1 MDDHTQTMNVQRMTA
16 LNAVMLTGC
25 TLVGIFSNI
34 FGHLFSSKTS
44 VFIALLAWLI
54 AIGLALYFSGKSAL
68 GKQASGIFSSLRHG
82 LRTAR
87 SDKVFSI
94 ILFVLSIGAIYS
106 AYSANKAVNLQQLHD
121 VGLQTQENTSRIIQ
135 KLEQAVPPAEALT
148 KLGYSMPQAD
158 ICRAISDGN
167 MQAMAV
173 VTQISDK
180 PIKLSKAEGEGEG
193 QFSFCLENLLLSD
206 GEHATLLNKSE
217 GLVFD
222 TKDLSRLYA
231 AEGIG
236 ADSPGKIDIKVIAKQ
251 AGASGHSAQ
260 LLEVH
265 ATPMMFAVWGANS
278 AAVKALISQG
288 ADVNAASRLMT
299 VTKSN
304 ASPMPALY
312 DILIT
317 PLAEAK
323 RLQLT
328 EITDALTQAG
338 AQASS
343 QAKPKTL

>member
-34 FGHLFSSKTS
+34 FGHLFASKAS
-44 VFIALLAWLI
+44 VLIALLAWLI
-54 AIGLALYFSGKSAL
+54 AIGLALYFSGKAAL
-68 GKQASGIFSSLRHG
+68 GKQASSLFACVRQG

-106 AYSANKAVNLQQLHD
+106 AYSANKAVNLQQVHD
-121 VGLQTQENTSRIIQ
+121 VGLQTQANTRRIIE
-135 KLEQAVPPAEALT
+135 KLEQEAPPTEVLA
-148 KLGYSMPQAD
+148 KLGYSMSQAD
-158 ICRAISDGN
+158 ICRAISDGS

-180 PIKLSKAEGEGEG
+180 PIKLSKAEGEG
-193 QFSFCLENLLLSD
+193 QFSFCLENLLLTD

-251 AGASGHSAQ
+251 AGTSGHSAQ

-265 ATPMMFAVWGANS
+265 ATPMMFAVWGGS
-278 AAVKALISQG
+278 PAAVKALISQG

-299 VTKSN
+299 LTKSN

-338 AQASS
+338 AKASS
-343 QAKPKTL
+343 QAKAKTL

>member
-34 FGHLFSSKTS
+34 FGHLFASKAS
-44 VFIALLAWLI
+44 VLIALLAWLI
-54 AIGLALYFSGKSAL
+54 AIGLALYFSGKAVL
-68 GKQASGIFSSLRHG
+68 GKQASSLFACVRQG

-94 ILFVLSIGAIYS
+94 ILFVLSVGAIYS

-135 KLEQAVPPAEALT
+135 KLEQEAPPAEALA
-148 KLGYSMPQAD
+148 KMGYSMSQAD
-158 ICRAISDGN
+158 ICRAISEGHKE
-167 MQAMAV
+167 AMLLV
-173 VTQISDK
+173 SQLSK
-180 PIKLSKAEGEGEG
+180 QPIKLSKAEGEG
-193 QFSFCLENLLLSD
+193 QYSFCLEELLIS
-206 GEHATLLNKSE
+206 GNAHAAMLNKLQ
-217 GLVFD
+217 GLAFD
-222 TKDLSRLYA
+222 GKDLSRLYA
-231 AEGIG
+231 AEGVG
-236 ADSPGKIDIKVIAKQ
+236 TESPGKIDINVIAKQ
-251 AGASGHSAQ
+251 AGAAGNSAQ

-278 AAVKALISQG
+278 AAVTALISQG
-288 ADVNAASRLMT
+288 AEVNAASRLMT
-299 VTKSN
+299 LTKSN

-328 EITDALTQAG
+328 EITNALTQAG
-338 AQASS
+338 AKASS
-343 QAKPKTL
+343 QAKAKTL

>member
-34 FGHLFSSKTS
+34 FGHLFASKAG
-44 VFIALLAWLI
+44 VLIALLAWLI
-54 AIGLALYFSGKSAL
+54 AIGLALYFSGRAAL
-68 GKQASGIFSSLRHG
+68 GKQASSLFACVRRG

-94 ILFVLSIGAIYS
+94 ILFVLSVGAIYS

-121 VGLQTQENTSRIIQ
+121 VGLQTKEDTSRIIQ
-135 KLEQAVPPAEALT
+135 KLEQAVPPVEALA
-148 KLGYSMPQAD
+148 KLGYSMSQAD

-180 PIKLSKAEGEGEG
+180 PIKLSKAEGEG
-193 QFSFCLENLLLSD
+193 QYSFCLENLLLTD
-206 GEHATLLNKSE
+206 GEHAALLNKSE

-231 AEGIG
+231 AESIG
-236 ADSPGKIDIKVIAKQ
+236 TESPGKIDIKVITKQ
-251 AGASGHSAQ
+251 AGAPGNGAQ

-265 ATPMMFAVWGANS
+265 ATPMMFAVWGGS
-278 AAVKALISQG
+278 PAAVKALISQG

-299 VTKSN
+299 LTKSN

-338 AQASS
+338 AKASS
-343 QAKPKTL
+343 QAKAKTL

>member
-1 MDDHTQTMNVQRMTA
+1 MDDHTKTLNVQRMTA

-68 GKQASGIFSSLRHG
+68 GKQASGIFSSLRQG

-135 KLEQAVPPAEALT
+135 KLEQTVPPAEALT
-148 KLGYSMPQAD
+148 KLGYSMSQAD
-158 ICRAISDGN
+158 ICRAISEGHKEAILLVS
-167 MQAMAV
+167 QLSK
-173 VTQISDK
+173 Q
-180 PIKLSKAEGEGEG
+180 PIKLSKAEGEG
-193 QFSFCLENLLLSD
+193 QYSFCLEELLTS
-206 GEHATLLNKSE
+206 GSAHAAMLNKSE

-222 TKDLSRLYA
+222 TNDLSRLYA

-251 AGASGHSAQ
+251 AGTSGHSAQ

-278 AAVKALISQG
+278 AAVKALISQS
-288 ADVNAASRLMT
+288 ADVNAASRLIT

-338 AQASS
+338 AKTSS
-343 QAKPKTL
+343 QAKAKTL

>member
-34 FGHLFSSKTS
+34 FGHLFGSKAS
-44 VFIALLAWLI
+44 VLIALLAWLI
-54 AIGLALYFSGKSAL
+54 AIGLALYFSGKAAR
-68 GKQASGIFSSLRHG
+68 GKQASSLFACVQQG

-94 ILFVLSIGAIYS
+94 ILFVLSVGAIYS
-106 AYSANKAVNLQQLHD
+106 AYSANKAVNLQQVHD
-121 VGLQTQENTSRIIQ
+121 VGLQTQANTRRIIE
-135 KLEQAVPPAEALT
+135 KLGQEAPLAETLA
-148 KLGYSMPQAD
+148 KLGYSMSQAD

-167 MQAMAV
+167 RQVMAV

-180 PIKLSKAEGEGEG
+180 PIKLSKAEGEG
-193 QFSFCLENLLLSD
+193 QFSFCLENLLLTD
-206 GEHATLLNKSE
+206 GEHAALLNKSE

-236 ADSPGKIDIKVIAKQ
+236 ADSPGKINIKVIAKQ
-251 AGASGHSAQ
+251 AGASGHNAQ
-260 LLEVH
+260 VLEVH
-265 ATPMMFAVWGANS
+265 ATPMMFAVWGGS
-278 AAVKALISQG
+278 PAAVKALISQG

-299 VTKSN
+299 LTKSN

-338 AQASS
+338 AKASS
-343 QAKPKTL
+343 QAKAKTL

>member
-1 MDDHTQTMNVQRMTA
+1 MTA

-34 FGHLFSSKTS
+34 FGHLFASKAS
-44 VFIALLAWLI
+44 VLIALLAWLI

-68 GKQASGIFSSLRHG
+68 GKQASGIFSSLRQG

-87 SDKVFSI
+87 NDKVFSI
-94 ILFVLSIGAIYS
+94 ILFVLSVGAIYS
-106 AYSANKAVNLQQLHD
+106 AYSANKAVNLQQVHD

-135 KLEQAVPPAEALT
+135 KLEQAVPPVEALA
-148 KLGYSMPQAD
+148 KLGYSMSQAD

-167 MQAMAV
+167 RKAMAI
-173 VTQISDK
+173 VTQISDE
-180 PIKLSKAEGEGEG
+180 PIKLSKAEGEG

-206 GEHATLLNKSE
+206 GEHATLLNKSK

-236 ADSPGKIDIKVIAKQ
+236 ADSPVKIDIKVIAKQ
-251 AGASGHSAQ
+251 AGAAGNSAQ

-265 ATPMMFAVWGANS
+265 ATPMMFAVWGGS
-278 AAVKALISQG
+278 PAAVKALISQG

-299 VTKSN
+299 LTKSN

-338 AQASS
+338 AKTSS
-343 QAKPKTL
+343 QAKAKTL

>member
-34 FGHLFSSKTS
+34 FGHLFASKAS
-44 VFIALLAWLI
+44 VLIALLAWLI
-54 AIGLALYFSGKSAL
+54 AIGLALYFSGRAAL
-68 GKQASGIFSSLRHG
+68 GKQATSMFGSVRQGI
-82 LRTAR
+82 RTAR
-87 SDKVFSI
+87 HDKVFSI
-94 ILFVLSIGAIYS
+94 ILFVLSVGAIYS

-121 VGLQTQENTSRIIQ
+121 VGLQTKEDTSRIIQ
-135 KLEQAVPPAEALT
+135 KLEQAVPPVEALA
-148 KLGYSMPQAD
+148 KLGYSMSQAD
-158 ICRAISDGN
+158 ICRTISDGN
-167 MQAMAV
+167 RKAMAI
-173 VTQISDK
+173 VTQISDT
-180 PIKLSKAEGEGEG
+180 PIKLSKAEGEG
-193 QFSFCLENLLLSD
+193 QYSFCLEELLIS
-206 GEHATLLNKSE
+206 GNAHAAMLNKSE

-222 TKDLSRLYA
+222 GKDLSRLYA
-231 AEGIG
+231 AEGVG
-236 ADSPGKIDIKVIAKQ
+236 PESPGKIDIKVIAKQ

-278 AAVKALISQG
+278 AAVKALISQS

-328 EITDALTQAG
+328 DITDALTQAG

-343 QAKPKTL
+343 QARPKTL

>member
-34 FGHLFSSKTS
+34 FGHLFGSKAS
-44 VFIALLAWLI
+44 VLIALLAWLI
-54 AIGLALYFSGKSAL
+54 AIGLALYFSGKAAL
-68 GKQASGIFSSLRHG
+68 GKHASSLFACVRQG

-94 ILFVLSIGAIYS
+94 ILFVLSVGAIYS
-106 AYSANKAVNLQQLHD
+106 AFSANKAVNLQQLHD
-121 VGLQTQENTSRIIQ
+121 VGLQTKEDTLRIIQ
-135 KLEQAVPPAEALT
+135 KLEQEIPPAEALT
-148 KLGYSMPQAD
+148 KLGYSMSQAD
-158 ICRAISDGN
+158 ICRAISEGN
-167 MQAMAV
+167 KEAMLLV
-173 VTQISDK
+173 SQLSK
-180 PIKLSKAEGEGEG
+180 QPIKLSKAEGEG
-193 QFSFCLENLLLSD
+193 QYSFCLEELLTS
-206 GEHATLLNKSE
+206 GSAHAAILNKLE
-217 GLVFD
+217 GLAFD
-222 TKDLSRLYA
+222 GKDLSRLYA
-231 AEGIG
+231 AEGVG
-236 ADSPGKIDIKVIAKQ
+236 PESPGKIDINVIAKQ
-251 AGASGHSAQ
+251 AGAAGNSSQ

-265 ATPMMFAVWGANS
+265 ATPMMFAVWGGS
-278 AAVKALISQG
+278 PAAVKALISQG
-288 ADVNAASRLMT
+288 ADVNIASRLMT
-299 VTKSN
+299 LTKSN

-338 AQASS
+338 AKASS

>member
-34 FGHLFSSKTS
+34 FGHLFGSKTS
-44 VFIALLAWLI
+44 VLIALLAWLT

-68 GKQASGIFSSLRHG
+68 GKQTVGIFSSLRQG
-82 LRTAR
+82 VRTAR
-87 SDKVFSI
+87 NDKVFSI
-94 ILFVLSIGAIYS
+94 ILLVLSIGAIYS

-135 KLEQAVPPAEALT
+135 KLEQEAPPTEVLA
-148 KLGYSMPQAD
+148 KLGYSMSQAD

-167 MQAMAV
+167 RQAMAV

-180 PIKLSKAEGEGEG
+180 PIKLSKAEGEG
-193 QFSFCLENLLLSD
+193 QFSFCLENLLLTD
-206 GEHATLLNKSE
+206 GEHAALLNKSE

-231 AEGIG
+231 AESTG
-236 ADSPGKIDIKVIAKQ
+236 AESPGKIDIQIIAKQ
-251 AGASGHSAQ
+251 SGAAGHSAQ

-265 ATPMMFAVWGANS
+265 ATPMMFAVWGGNS
-278 AAVKALISQG
+278 AAVKALISQS

-304 ASPMPALY
+304 ASPMPSLY

-338 AQASS
+338 AKASS
-343 QAKPKTL
+343 QAKAKTL

>member
-34 FGHLFSSKTS
+34 FGHLFASKAS
-44 VFIALLAWLI
+44 VLIALLAWLI
-54 AIGLALYFSGKSAL
+54 AIGLALYFSGRAAL
-68 GKQASGIFSSLRHG
+68 GKQASSLFACVRQG

-135 KLEQAVPPAEALT
+135 KLEQEAPPTEVLA
-148 KLGYSMPQAD
+148 KLGYSMSQAD

-167 MQAMAV
+167 RKAMAI
-173 VTQISDK
+173 VTQISDT
-180 PIKLSKAEGEGEG
+180 PIKLSKAEGEG

-251 AGASGHSAQ
+251 AGTSGHSAQ

-278 AAVKALISQG
+278 AAVKALISQS
-288 ADVNAASRLMT
+288 AEVNAASRLMT
-299 VTKSN
+299 LTKSN

-312 DILIT
+312 DVLIT

-328 EITDALTQAG
+328 DITDALTQAG
-338 AQASS
+338 AKASS